1 MNLKHVQGSVT
12 EHVGTFGFPLSSS
25 RQGTNW
31 PGWRSCAAKDIVAFH
46 PFKQAGVITH
56 ENVTMTSSQT
66 KTQKLLLDKD
76 HISQQKINATSVSII
91 LWIKDQIL
99 IGIYGQID
107 VDVLFRNVSKTSG
120 DVGSAGGWHGS
131 LENQADAYVA
141 CTVGKS
147 QSWTVGPLNECY
159 NWELPKSH
167 TKNTEIVQHVT

>member
-1 MNLKHVQGSVT
+1 MSRDQWLNMLELLDFPCRQVVKVQIGQVGGHV
-12 EHVGTFGFPLSSS
+12 L
-25 RQGTNW
+25 R
-31 PGWRSCAAKDIVAFH
+31 RIVAFH